1 MDLPEKAFISKR
13 FGCYPYAKPSAVVLL
28 VEVDV
33 KQHHSTI

>member
-1 MDLPEKAFISKR
+1 MDLPEKALISKR
-13 FGCYPYAKPSAVVLL
+13 IGLLPYAKPSAFFLF